1 MGKRLFFW
9 SLGGFAFTAALGTLL
24 HFVYDWSGE
33 SLLVAAFAAV
43 NESTWEH
50 MKILFFP
57 MFVFS
62 VVQISVVGKNYPNFP
77 AVRAVSAL
85 VGISLIPI
93 LFYTYSGVLGYS
105 IPKVNI
111 AIFYVSAFL
120 AFQLD
125 RQLLRRGRL
134 NESWM
139 QVAGLAV
146 LWGLAFCFVWCTFHP
161 PELGLWRDPLTGTF
175 GS

>member
-9 SLGGFAFTAALGTLL
+9 SLAGFAFTAALGTLL
-24 HFVYDWSGE
+24 HFAYDWSGG
-33 SLLVAAFAAV
+33 SVLVATFAAA

-57 MFVFS
+57 IFLFS
-62 VVQISVVGKNYPNFP
+62 VAQISVVGKNYPNFP
-77 AVRAVSAL
+77 AVRAVSAV

-93 LFYTYSGVLGYS
+93 LFYTYSGVLGYN
-105 IPKVNI
+105 IAKVNI
-111 AIFYVSAFL
+111 AIFYVAAL
-120 AFQLD
+120 TAFQLD

-134 NESWM
+134 NEPWM

-146 LWGLAFCFVWCTFHP
+146 LWALAFCFVWCTFHP

-175 GS
+175 GI